1 MTTWSEINNQQNN
14 PEEGINSF
22 LGEFRER
29 RDEILKDPKKQES
42 IIVTLNTLLDRNT
55 LNKIT
60 VNKTKDE
67 LNILRQSMV

>member
-14 PEEGINSF
+14 PEEGSNNF

-29 RDEILKDPKKQES
+29 RDEILKDPEKQEF
-42 IIVTLNTLLDRNT
+42 IIETLNTLLDKNT

-60 VNKTKDE
+60 VNRTKNE